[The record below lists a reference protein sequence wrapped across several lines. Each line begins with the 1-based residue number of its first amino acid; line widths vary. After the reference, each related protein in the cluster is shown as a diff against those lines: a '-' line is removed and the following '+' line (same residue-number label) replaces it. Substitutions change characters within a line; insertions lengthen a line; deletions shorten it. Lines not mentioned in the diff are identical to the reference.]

1 MTFINDLFNGSFM
14 PHGHCLLWRTDLL
27 ILHVGGDVMTF
38 VAYMLIP
45 LALLRLVKMRD
56 DLKFSWIVLMFSCF
70 IFFCGATHFL
80 GIVNVWHGY
89 YYIHGIMK
97 TLTGMISIAT
107 AIMLWHL
114 LPYAIAMPS
123 KRNLEEKIVALT
135 LAEKKLAQ
143 ANQHLESEVAKR
155 TAQLEKLAT
164 TDELTELANRREI
177 MRILDVELLR
187 CRRQKSTLCVMMLDL
202 DHFKAI
208 NDEHGHQTGDQ
219 TLKFAAE
226 CFKQQI
232 RKIDFIGRIGGEE
245 FLIILPDT
253 AIEPAVELAERIR
266 LALNQQSTKQALPNC
281 TVSIGVIDCQI
292 TDTPQSLLQRA
303 DDMMYQAKTNGR
315 DQVCFS

>member
-27 ILHVGGDVMTF
+27 ILHVGGDLMTF

-56 DLKFSWIVLMFSCF
+56 DLKFSWIVLMFACF

-80 GIVNVWHGY
+80 GVVNVWHGY

-97 TLTGMISIAT
+97 SLTGIVSIAT

-177 MRILDVELLR
+177 MRILDIELLR
-187 CRRQKSTLCVMMLDL
+187 CLRQKSSLCIMMLDL

-208 NDEHGHQTGDQ
+208 NDDHGHQTGDQ

-253 AIEPAVELAERIR
+253 AIDPAVELAERIR

-281 TVSIGVIDCQI
+281 TVSIGVTYCQI